1 MGGVTTG
8 AWIAIAAALAVLLVV
23 LVVGSL
29 LYRRRQISLKAPDTP
44 QVTTAEKD
52 RSGSYKADGGFNFSQ
67 GATATAPPREPVL
80 PEPVLPEPVLPK
92 PVLPKPVV
100 IPE

>member
-1 MGGVTTG
+1 MSGVTTG

-29 LYRRRQISLKAPDTP
+29 LYRRRRISLKAPDTP

-52 RSGSYKADGGFNFSQ
+52 RSGSYRADGGFNFSQ
-67 GATATAPPREPVL
+67 GSTATAPP
-80 PEPVLPEPVLPK
+80 
-92 PVLPKPVV
+92 
-100 IPE
+100 